1 MAGSLQTA
9 DGSLQPADGSLKTAD
24 GSSLQAADGSSL
36 KANLERSLRRRKR
49 NALLLVAPL
58 FLFILITFLVPI
70 FDMLIRSVDN
80 KITEEILPTTVP
92 LLANWDAK
100 SGKLPDEP
108 VFKAFITDAQIAS
121 KAKVI
126 NRLGKRL
133 NYEKSGTSSLFRKT
147 GRKLKKFDPEKLS
160 STYKDAL
167 IKIDGKWA
175 DIVTWQLIQR
185 ESGRYTNSHFLSA
198 IDMENS
204 IDGVKWKDEDSQ
216 IYLNLFKR
224 TLWLSFLITFL
235 TVLLGYP
242 IAYLL
247 ASLKTKTSNLLMILV
262 LLPFWTSLLVRTS
275 AWIALLQ
282 KEGVINDVLVTIGL
296 IGEDGRLAMIHNQ
309 TGTIIAMTHILL
321 PFMILPLFSVM
332 KTINPSYVRAARSMG
347 ATSFT
352 AFRRVYFPNTVAG
365 IGAGGIL
372 VFILSIGYY
381 ITPALV
387 GGTEGTL
394 ISNFIAYH
402 ISGSLNWGLA
412 AALGTLLLL
421 LVLALYILYDKVVGI
436 DNMKLG

>member
-1 MAGSLQTA
+1 MTQNDTG
-9 DGSLQPADGSLKTAD
+9 DLKTAD
-24 GSSLQAADGSSL
+24 GISL
-36 KANLERSLRRRKR
+36 KLSLKRSLRRKRR

-58 FLFILITFLVPI
+58 FLFILITFLMPI
-70 FDMLIRSVDN
+70 FSMLMKSVDN
-80 KITEEILPTTVP
+80 SITQEILPTTAP
-92 LLANWDAK
+92 LLLKWDPK
-100 SGKLPDEP
+100 SGNLPDEE
-108 VFKAFITDAQIAS
+108 VFKAFITDGKVAA
-121 KAKVI
+121 KAKTI

-147 GRKLKKFDPEKLS
+147 GRKLRSLKPEKLTTS
-160 STYKDAL
+160 YQEAL
-167 IKIDGKWA
+167 IKIDKKWGK
-175 DIVTWQLIQR
+175 IETWQLIYR
-185 ESGRYTNSHFLSA
+185 ESGPYTKSYFLSA
-198 IDMENS
+198 VDMQQDV
-204 IDGVKWKDEDSQ
+204 DGVKWKSEDSQ

-247 ASLKTKTSNLLMILV
+247 ATLKTSTSNLLIILV

-275 AWIALLQ
+275 SWIALLQ
-282 KEGVINDVLVTIGL
+282 KEGVINDFLFAIGL
-296 IGEDGRLAMIHNQ
+296 ISDDGRLAMIHNQ
-309 TGTIIAMTHILL
+309 TGTIVAMTHILL

-352 AFRRVYFPNTVAG
+352 AFRRVYFPNTIAG

-387 GGTEGTL
+387 GGTQGTL

-412 AALGTLLLL
+412 AALGTILLL
-421 LVLALYILYDKVVGI
+421 LVVALYILYDKIVGI

>member
-1 MAGSLQTA
+1 MSQSDT
-9 DGSLQPADGSLKTAD
+9 STLKTAD
-24 GSSLQAADGSSL
+24 GISLKLSLQ
-36 KANLERSLRRRKR
+36 RSLRRKKR

-58 FLFILITFLVPI
+58 FLFILITFIIPIAYMLV
-70 FDMLIRSVDN
+70 RSVDN
-80 KITEEILPTTVP
+80 QIFAEILPTTAP
-92 LLANWDAK
+92 LLAKWDPL
-100 SGKLPDEP
+100 SGNTPDEE
-108 VFKAFITDAQIAS
+108 VFKAFITDGKVAAQ
-121 KAKVI
+121 AKTI

-133 NYEKSGTSSLFRKT
+133 NYEKSGISSLFRKT
-147 GRKLKKFDPEKLS
+147 GRNLRKLEPEKLTTS
-160 STYKDAL
+160 YKEAL
-167 IKIDGKWA
+167 IKIDKKWGQV
-175 DIVTWQLIQR
+175 DTWEILHR
-185 ESGRYTNSHFLSA
+185 ESGKYTKSYFLSA
-198 IDMENS
+198 VDMKYDAN
-204 IDGVKWKDEDSQ
+204 GMQWKDDDSR

-247 ASLKTKTSNLLMILV
+247 ATLKTSTSNLLIILV

-275 AWIALLQ
+275 SWIALLQ
-282 KEGVINDVLVTIGL
+282 KEGVINDFLFAIGL
-296 IGEDGRLAMIHNQ
+296 ITDEGRLAMIHNQ
-309 TGTIIAMTHILL
+309 TGTVIAMTHILL

-352 AFRRVYFPNTVAG
+352 AFRRVYFPNTIAG

-387 GGTEGTL
+387 GGTQGTL

-412 AALGTLLLL
+412 AALGTILLL
-421 LVLALYILYDKVVGI
+421 LVVALYILYDKIVGI

>member
-1 MAGSLQTA
+1 MAQSDTSSLQTA
-9 DGSLQPADGSLKTAD
+9 DGISLKI
-24 GSSLQAADGSSL
+24 SL
-36 KANLERSLRRRKR
+36 KRSLRRKKR

-58 FLFILITFLVPI
+58 FLFILITFLMPI
-70 FDMLIRSVDN
+70 FSMLFKSVEN
-80 KITEEILPTTVP
+80 GMTQEILPTAAP
-92 LLANWDAK
+92 LLLKWDPK
-100 SGKLPDEP
+100 SGKLPDEA
-108 VFKAFITDAQIAS
+108 VFKAFITDGKVAA
-121 KAKVI
+121 KAKTI

-147 GRKLKKFDPEKLS
+147 GRQLRKLKPAELTG
-160 STYKDAL
+160 TYQQAL
-167 IKIDGKWA
+167 VKIDKKWGK
-175 DIVTWQLIQR
+175 IETWQLIYRQ
-185 ESGRYTNSHFLSA
+185 SGLYTKSHFLSA
-198 IDMENS
+198 VDMKQDV
-204 IDGVKWKDEDSQ
+204 DGVKWKDEDSQ

-247 ASLKTKTSNLLMILV
+247 ATLKTKTSNLLIILV

-275 AWIALLQ
+275 SWIAILQ
-282 KEGVINDVLVTIGL
+282 KEGVINDTLVAIGL
-296 IGEDGRLAMIHNQ
+296 ISDDSRLAMIHNQ
-309 TGTIIAMTHILL
+309 TGTVIAMTHILL

-352 AFRRVYFPNTVAG
+352 AFRRVYFPNTIAG

-387 GGTEGTL
+387 GGTQGTL

-412 AALGTLLLL
+412 AALGTILLLI
-421 LVLALYILYDKVVGI
+421 VVALYILYDKIVGI

>member
-1 MAGSLQTA
+1 MAQDNTA
-9 DGSLQPADGSLKTAD
+9 TLKTAD
-24 GSSLQAADGSSL
+24 GTLL
-36 KANLERSLRRRKR
+36 KLSLERSLRRRKR

-58 FLFILITFLVPI
+58 FLFILITFLLPI

-80 KITEEILPTTVP
+80 KITAEILPTTVP
-92 LLANWDAK
+92 LLAKWDAR

-121 KAKVI
+121 KAKTI

-147 GRKLKKFDPEKLS
+147 GRKLKKFKANKLTG
-160 STYKDAL
+160 TYQEAL
-167 IKIDGKWA
+167 LKIDKKWGK
-175 DIVTWQLIQR
+175 ITTWQMIQR
-185 ESGRYTNSHFLSA
+185 ESGRYTSSYFLSA
-198 IDMENS
+198 IDMKKG
-204 IDGVKWKDEDSQ
+204 IDGAEWKDEDSQ
-216 IYLNLFKR
+216 IYINLFKR
-224 TLWLSFLITFL
+224 TLWLSFLITLL
-235 TVLLGYP
+235 TILLGYP

-275 AWIALLQ
+275 SWIALLQ
-282 KEGVINDVLVTIGL
+282 KEGIINDVLVSIG
-296 IGEDGRLAMIHNQ
+296 IISDNARLSMIHNQ

-332 KTINPSYVRAARSMG
+332 KTIDPSYVRAARSMG

-352 AFRRVYFPNTVAG
+352 AFRRIYFPNTVAG

-387 GGTEGTL
+387 GGTQGTL

-402 ISGSLNWGLA
+402 ISESLNWGLA

-421 LVLALYILYDKVVGI
+421 LVLALYILYDKIVGI

>member
-1 MAGSLQTA
+1 MAQSAENSTIQGATT
-9 DGSLQPADGSLKTAD
+9 LKTAD
-24 GSSLQAADGSSL
+24 GLSL
-36 KANLERSLRRRKR
+36 KQSLHRSMRRRKR

-58 FLFILITFLVPI
+58 FLFILITFLFPI
-70 FDMLIRSVDN
+70 ADMLIRGIDN
-80 KITEEILPTTVP
+80 KITAEVLPTTIP
-92 LLANWDAK
+92 LLAKWD
-100 SGKLPDEP
+100 SNSNQLPTAT
-108 VFKAFITDAQIAS
+108 VFNAFIKDVK
-121 KAKVI
+121 KATKAYTI

-133 NYEKSGTSSLFRKT
+133 NYEKSGSSSLFRKT
-147 GRKLKKFDPEKLS
+147 ARKLKKYNPEKATLS
-160 STYKDAL
+160 SKETL
-167 IKIDGKWA
+167 LKIDNKWGK
-175 DIVTWQLIQR
+175 IETWQLIQR
-185 ESGRYTNSHFLSA
+185 ESGRYTSSHFLSA
-198 IDMENS
+198 IDMHNTQ
-204 IDGVKWKDEDSQ
+204 DGVEWKDEDSR

-247 ASLKTKTSNLLMILV
+247 ASLKTKASNLLMILV

-282 KEGVINDVLVTIGL
+282 KEGIINDVLVSIGL
-296 IGEDGRLAMIHNQ
+296 ISTDGRLTMIHNQ
-309 TGTIIAMTHILL
+309 TGTVIAMTHVLL

-352 AFRRVYFPNTVAG
+352 AFWRIYFPNTVAG

-372 VFILSIGYY
+372 VFILAIGYY

-387 GGTEGTL
+387 GGTSGTL

-402 ISGSLNWGLA
+402 ISESLNWGLA
-412 AALGTLLLL
+412 AALGTLLLM